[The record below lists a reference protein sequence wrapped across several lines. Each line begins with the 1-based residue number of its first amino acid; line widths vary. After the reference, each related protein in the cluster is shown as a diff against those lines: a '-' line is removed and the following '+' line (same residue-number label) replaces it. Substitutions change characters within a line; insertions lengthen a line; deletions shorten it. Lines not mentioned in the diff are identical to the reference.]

1 MDFLWVSAFLLSQL
15 KRGVS
20 MVNFINNNTIRI
32 NNFTLSNSYL
42 QEKTKT
48 DSKKFDEYINENMVI
63 PDEDANIPI
72 VQETDSDEEINS
84 NEIDLMVEGLTPYIN
99 EIVEKLKDPGG
110 KIEATDDI
118 NDWRNM
124 SEEEWEKM
132 LKRVDNDIEEMIER
146 ISEEEASAM
155 EKELR
160 QDV

>member
-1 MDFLWVSAFLLSQL
+1 
-15 KRGVS
+15 

-32 NNFTLSNSYL
+32 NNFTLANGYF
-42 QEKTKT
+42 QEKSKT
-48 DSKKFDEYINENMVI
+48 DSKHFDAFMQENIIKVEEGDTV
-63 PDEDANIPI
+63 PEVP
-72 VQETDSDEEINS
+72 EPDSD
-84 NEIDLMVEGLTPYIN
+84 EIDLMVEGLTPYIN

-110 KIEATDDI
+110 KIEVTDDI

-146 ISEEEASAM
+146 ISEEEASAR

-160 QDV
+160 QDI